1 MEQSTELSIF
11 AAQQQQLQDAQSMDI
26 DLSESPT
33 NSGVLSDL
41 VNYTC
46 NSNHS
51 NRTKEFVVA
60 AEPTA
65 ITAIVSNTSTTV
77 PKKATCP
84 YERPTLKTMEAVNK
98 PHNYPSSSLPVLDV
112 TSKEEDTRNANLI
125 RPSDVIAED
134 NLNNNNINSVNP
146 DNSNNSASVNL
157 LPISES
163 ERNLISEDVNAN
175 PSIIPTVDDNK
186 SDRVDLDNKSVIES
200 DQKQNP
206 QKKASRKKQPTSD
219 HKCNCTEAVTLRVKA
234 AESPPPQRISLAR
247 SSLNDGILSNCLSAL
262 NFVSGN
268 RIGSSDSKSSG
279 SAVRSPRGS
288 KSNKSTASSLGE

>member
-1 MEQSTELSIF
+1 MEQSAELSIF
-11 AAQQQQLQDAQSMDI
+11 AAQQLQDTQSSMDI

-51 NRTKEFVVA
+51 NRTKEFVVVT
-60 AEPTA
+60 EPTA
-65 ITAIVSNTSTTV
+65 ITAVLSNTTTV

-84 YERPTLKTMEAVNK
+84 YERPTLKTMEAVTK
-98 PHNYPSSSLPVLDV
+98 PHNFPSSSLSVLDV

-125 RPSDVIAED
+125 RPSDGIAED
-134 NLNNNNINSVNP
+134 NLNNNINSVNP

-157 LPISES
+157 LPTS

-175 PSIIPTVDDNK
+175 LSIIPNVNDNK
-186 SDRVDLDNKSVIES
+186 SDRVDLETKSVIKS
-200 DQKQNP
+200 DHPQNP
-206 QKKASRKKQPTSD
+206 QKKVSRKKLPSSD

-234 AESPPPQRISLAR
+234 AESPPPQRIGLAR

-268 RIGSSDSKSSG
+268 RIGSSDSKSSASG
-279 SAVRSPRGS
+279 SAIRSPRGS
-288 KSNKSTASSLGE
+288 KSNKTTSSTLGE